1 MKMSKNVQLFIIDP
15 QHDFCNPN
23 GTLYV
28 PGAEQDMQRLSTM
41 VTKNIGQID
50 DIHLTLDSH
59 NRLHIAHPIW
69 WVDGQGNHPDPFT
82 IIAAEDVRKGKWR
95 AYNPGFQKRSQAYVE
110 SLETNGRYALII
122 WPYHCLIGTLGQ
134 TVDPT
139 LNTALS
145 TWEEQFALVNKV
157 PKGSNMFTEHYSA
170 VRADV
175 EDPEDETTGL
185 NAKLIKALQEG
196 SNEILIA
203 GEALSHCVANTI
215 RDVANE
221 FDPSEVKKFVLLEDA
236 CSNVTG
242 FEQMGVDFVD
252 EMVGLGMRVSTT
264 DKFFS

>member
-1 MKMSKNVQLFIIDP
+1 MPQNVQLFIIDP

-28 PGAEQDMQRLSTM
+28 PGAEKDMERLAKM
-41 VTKNIGQID
+41 VKNNIKQID

-82 IIAAEDVRKGKWR
+82 IISADDVRKGKWR
-95 AYNPGFQKRSQAYVE
+95 AYNPGFQKRSQEYVE
-110 SLETNGRYALII
+110 SLESNARYALII
-122 WPYHCLIGTLGQ
+122 WPYHCLIGSIGQ
-134 TVDPT
+134 TIDPM
-139 LNTALS
+139 LNESLTI
-145 TWEEQFALVNKV
+145 WEEQFALVNKV

-196 SNEILIA
+196 NNKILIA

-221 FDPSEVKKFVLLEDA
+221 FAPEEVKKFVLLEDA

-242 FEQMGVDFVD
+242 FEQYGRDFVD
-252 EMVGLGMRVSTT
+252 EMVGLGMEVSTT
-264 DKFFS
+264 DKFFG